1 VGRFCFQLVSE
12 WARDCRGNIATIF
25 ALTLLPITVLS
36 GGAIDYNQ
44 AMNSRTRLAQSLDAA
59 ALAVGTDPTIDSAEA
74 LIIANDFMNANYPS
88 RELGTVVNL
97 SVSIDDSTGSVKVSG
112 EALTQT
118 FFLGL
123 VGLDAIR
130 VHWESEVVRAHQDL
144 ELVMVLDNTGSMSG
158 SKISALRDSAALLNE
173 VLFAGASEPD
183 DVNVGLVPFAAT
195 VNVGTGFAREWW
207 LDPDAESP
215 IHAEWSDGDVETTTC
230 TGRGRRRRC
239 TTTTQHPNH
248 WDLFDQLRNTSWS
261 GCVEARSIPM
271 DIDDTTPSRSRP
283 ETLFVPYFS
292 PDEPNRSGYYN
303 SYLSDGVSGSDRDR
317 MRNLSKY
324 DDARPS
330 GGGPND
336 GCTTNPITPLT
347 NSESTIDRA
356 IGNMGASGATNIPNG
371 IGWGI
376 RVISPGVPFT
386 EGTAWDDRDVVKAMV
401 ILTDGENYYRGRGHY
416 YNSSYSA
423 YGYSRFGRLGTTSAS
438 STRLAQEL
446 DERTT
451 AACDAAKDLGIRVY
465 TITFQVNSSSTR
477 ELMEACASHPTLYF
491 DSPSSAA
498 LRDAFE
504 VIAGDLSNLRIS
516 Q

>member
-1 VGRFCFQLVSE
+1 VSGFWSQLVSK
-12 WARDCRGNIATIF
+12 WVRDRRGNVATIF

-59 ALAVGTDPTIDSAEA
+59 ALAIGTDPTIDSAEA
-74 LIIANDFMNANYPS
+74 MIIANDFMNANYPS
-88 RELGTVVNL
+88 RELGSVVNL
-97 SVSIDDSTGSVKVSG
+97 SVNIDDSTGSVKVSG
-112 EALTQT
+112 EALTHT

-130 VHWESEVVRAHQDL
+130 VHWESEVVRANQNL

-173 VLFAGASEPD
+173 ILFAGATDPD

-195 VNVGTGFAREWW
+195 VNV
-207 LDPDAESP
+207 
-215 IHAEWSDGDVETTTC
+215 AEWSDGDVDVTTC
-230 TGRGRRRRC
+230 TGRRRRRTC

-248 WDLFDQLRNTSWS
+248 WDLFDQLRRTSWG
-261 GCVEARSIPM
+261 GCVEARAIPM

-303 SYLSDGVSGSDRDR
+303 SYLNDGVSGSDPDR

-324 DDARPS
+324 DNARPS
-330 GGGPND
+330 GGSPND

-347 NSESTIDRA
+347 SSESTIDRA
-356 IGNMGASGATNIPNG
+356 ISNMGASGATNIPNG

-376 RVISPGVPFT
+376 RVISPEMPFT

-401 ILTDGENYYRGRGHY
+401 ILTDGENFYRGRGHY

-438 STRLAQEL
+438 STRLAREL
-446 DERTT
+446 DNRTI
-451 AACDAAKDLGIRVY
+451 AACDAAKDMGIRVY

-477 ELMEACASHPTLYF
+477 DLMEECASHPTLYF

-498 LRDAFE
+498 LRDTFE